1 MKQDSRKKETILFV
15 DDEESILDIA
25 KTYFEGQGYR
35 VLTARNGREALDVL
49 GHTKVDCCFTDINM
63 PVMSGIELAGEL
75 HRLDNTLPVVVM
87 TGFPSLETTIETLKN
102 GVVDFLVK
110 PVNLNQM
117 ELSLRRVLRER
128 RLLIQNVLL
137 SKEVEG
143 KARLEKLNTELM
155 AKIDELNILNRIMAD
170 FTKVRESSGIF
181 SRLVKLACE
190 VTHADRACFH
200 VFNDEIRHPVAIAS
214 FPENIPPGLQQELET
229 SRMEALI
236 NEAMRNAAPTLHEN
250 GGRDS
255 RLPEHTFSCLLV
267 PMKIREKTFGVL
279 DAAIFSKR
287 RGFGSK
293 DVNYLAFMVNKAA
306 YAVEN
311 LALYE
316 NIYDN
321 LLATLYA
328 FVKAIEARDPYTEQ
342 HSNRVTQIAL
352 ALADSLGCSQE
363 EKDILNVAGRLHDI
377 GKIGIR
383 DSILLKP
390 GRLTPE
396 EYNII
401 KQHPVIGAEIVD
413 QLGLWNREKQIIRAH
428 HERYDGKG
436 YPDGLRKN
444 EIPMLARILSV
455 ADVFDAIASDR
466 AYRRRMEE
474 GKILEIMYGGA
485 GTQFDPRVVDVFRH
499 LYDQGV
505 LKRIVRYQADQPCS
519 AP

>member
-1 MKQDSRKKETILFV
+1 MQDSPAKETILFV

-25 KTYFEGQGYR
+25 RTYFESQGYR
-35 VLTARNGREALDVL
+35 VLTARNGREALDIL
-49 GHTKVDCCFTDINM
+49 EKSKIDCCFTDINM
-63 PVMSGIELAGEL
+63 PVMSGIELAGQL

-102 GVVDFLVK
+102 GVVDFLIK

-128 RLLIQNVLL
+128 RLFIQNVLL

-155 AKIDELNILNRIMAD
+155 AKIEELNILNRIMAD
-170 FTKVRESSGIF
+170 FAKVRESAGIF
-181 SRLVKLACE
+181 ERVVKLACE
-190 VTHADRACFH
+190 VTPADRACFY

-214 FPENIPPGLQQELET
+214 FPPIKEPMPHQDRENRKLEI
-229 SRMEALI
+229 LI
-236 NEAMRNAAPTLHEN
+236 NEAMRNSKPTLFEN
-250 GGRDS
+250 NGQS
-255 RLPEHTFSCLLV
+255 NRLPDRICSYLLV

-279 DAAIFSKR
+279 DAAVYSTR
-287 RGFGSK
+287 HRFGPK
-293 DVNYLAFMVNKAA
+293 EINYLGFMVNKAA
-306 YAVEN
+306 YAIEN

-328 FVKAIEARDPYTEQ
+328 FVKALEARDPYTEQ
-342 HSNRVTQIAL
+342 HSNRVTRIAL
-352 ALADSLGCSQE
+352 ALADSLGCSRE

-390 GRLTPE
+390 GRLTEE
-396 EYNII
+396 EYDII

-436 YPDGLRKN
+436 YPDRLRKD
-444 EIPMLARILSV
+444 EIPLLARILSV

-466 AYRRRMEE
+466 AYRRRMKEDE
-474 GKILEIMYGGA
+474 ILQIMYGGA
-485 GTQFDPRVVDVFRH
+485 GTQFDPQVVEVFKQ
-499 LYDQGV
+499 LYQKGT
-505 LKRIVRYQADQPCS
+505 LKRIIHEQLDQPCTG
-519 AP
+519 P